1 MVATGRLRGIT
12 MSTIQK
18 STQVSQT
25 EVMTQEALLANMK
38 SEVQSLAS
46 IGWTKIKLVGSMD
59 LMMLYDL
66 GEIVSML
73 TENKNLDE
81 KSKSLGVVQ
90 LATYWSMGH
99 QKYTPA
105 MLYNLKT
112 VPETFDRQFFSQ
124 QIEKPMANGEL
135 LTWSHF
141 VELQKLE
148 DAEEITDMLDHIRKE
163 CLSSRDLKMQIES
176 EGSAKVKRFGGRKP
190 KMPTS
195 PTAALRK
202 FKTTLQKS
210 DNYIQAMLE
219 PLKTT
224 YMQLSSFDVSMLKN
238 ADDAL
243 SQMDKLM
250 WDMQEAEQHIKAF
263 KQKVQSSLNAAPA
276 AVAAKDKVGA
286 PITIETTAVVVA
298 EPKRGRGRPRKAAE

>member
-1 MVATGRLRGIT
+1 MNKRVEVN
-12 MSTIQK
+12 TIQK
-18 STQVSQT
+18 RSEASQT
-25 EVMTQEALLANMK
+25 EVMTQDALFANM
-38 SEVQSLAS
+38 SQEVQSLAS
-46 IGWTKIKLVGSMD
+46 MGWTKIKLVGSMD

-66 GEIVSML
+66 GEIVLQL
-73 TENKNLDE
+73 TENKDLDD
-81 KSKSLGVVQ
+81 KSKNLGVTQ

-105 MLYNLKT
+105 MLYNLKS
-112 VPETFDRQFFSQ
+112 VPETFDRQFFNE
-124 QIEKPMANGEL
+124 QIEKPMVNGEL

-148 DAEEITDMLDHIRKE
+148 EAEEITDMLEHIRSE
-163 CLSSRDLKMQIES
+163 CLSSRDLKIQIES

-210 DNYIQAMLE
+210 DNYVQAILE

-224 YMQLSSFDVSMLKN
+224 YMQIDSFDVSMLKN

-243 SQMDKLM
+243 KQMDQLM
-250 WDMQEAEQHIKAF
+250 WDMKEVEQHIKAF
-263 KQKVQSSLNAAPA
+263 KQKVQSGLKSEPV
-276 AVAAKDKVGA
+276 AVAAKEKIGA
-286 PITIETTAVVVA
+286 PVTIETTAEVVT
-298 EPKRGRGRPRKAAE
+298 EPKRGRGRPRKAE

>member
-1 MVATGRLRGIT
+1 MNERVDV
-12 MSTIQK
+12 STLQK
-18 STQVSQT
+18 TSEVSQT
-25 EVMTQEALLANMK
+25 EVMTQDALFANM
-38 SEVQSLAS
+38 SQEVQSLAS
-46 IGWTKIKLVGSMD
+46 MGWTKIKLVGSMD

-66 GEIVSML
+66 GEIVLQL
-73 TENKNLDE
+73 TENKNLDD
-81 KSKSLGVVQ
+81 KSKNLGVAQ

-112 VPETFDRQFFSQ
+112 VPETFDRQFFNE

-148 DAEEITDMLDHIRKE
+148 EAEEITEMLEHIRSE

-176 EGSAKVKRFGGRKP
+176 QGAAKVKRFGGRKP

-210 DNYIQAMLE
+210 DNYIQAILE

-224 YMQLSSFDVSMLKN
+224 YMQIDSFDLSMLKN

-250 WDMQEAEQHIKAF
+250 WDMKEVEQHIKAF
-263 KQKVQSSLNAAPA
+263 KQKVQSGLKSEPV
-276 AVAAKDKVGA
+276 AVAAKGKVGS
-286 PITIETTAVVVA
+286 PVTIETTASVVT
-298 EPKRGRGRPRKAAE
+298 EPRRGRGRPRKAAE